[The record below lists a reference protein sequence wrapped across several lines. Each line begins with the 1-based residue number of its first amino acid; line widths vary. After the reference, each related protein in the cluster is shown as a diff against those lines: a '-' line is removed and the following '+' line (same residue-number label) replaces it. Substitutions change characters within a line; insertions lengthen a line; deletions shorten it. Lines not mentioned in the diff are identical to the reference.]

1 MAKAEWVNL
10 SQESGSGD
18 ASVAV
23 SSKSPHTG
31 REARETILTW
41 TAADVEHIERTVL
54 QEGAGAST
62 KLHNGNRVST
72 METTV
77 FISGTS
83 NEAALSFRM
92 AEPYGNLPFE
102 INSDLRAAG
111 MIIPIKPDGLTFIP
125 GDPGKSF
132 AYNFTVGLTLIPPE
146 DFVGTAVK
154 SHLVI
159 RGASGKQISV
169 LIIYHYDEKPYIE
182 ISTGTDDGVIHL
194 DAEGTPVT
202 VEVTSNTDWVI
213 E

>member
-1 MAKAEWVNL
+1 MAKAEWVKL
-10 SQESGSGD
+10 SQEGGSGD

-23 SSKSPHTG
+23 SSKAPHTG

-41 TAADVEHIERTVL
+41 TAADVEHIERTVI
-54 QEGAGAST
+54 QEGAEVST
-62 KLHNGNRVST
+62 KLRDGNRVST
-72 METTV
+72 METVV

-102 INSDLRAAG
+102 INSLRAAG
-111 MIIPIKPDGLTFIP
+111 MIIPIVPDGLTFIP

-132 AYNFTVGLTLIPPE
+132 AYKFTVSLTLMPPE
-146 DFVGTAVK
+146 DFLGTAVK
-154 SHLVI
+154 SYLVI
-159 RGASGKQISV
+159 EGASGNKISV

-194 DAEGTPVT
+194 DAEGNPVT
-202 VEVTSNTDWVI
+202 VEVSSNTDWEIV
-213 E
+213 